1 MNATRK
7 YHTGAHAG
15 SLAFSGGGWN
25 IKELARNGLGGQ
37 SEVEAWRRHACV
49 ANSPAPPSSR
59 SAPQPAEKHTHTHT
73 HARTC
78 TRAHTHGHQVLSALG
93 GRSLP
98 ERSTTMFR
106 WTPTVPKSWAT
117 AHGAPSQPTNGQ
129 QSSHSQPT
137 NKHKGGSAE
146 GIGRLNQCDRG
157 ERCLFGGHQRHACS
171 CVQCRLMHRL

>member
-1 MNATRK
+1 MSTTAQHHPPCDTHGCATGGSMNATRK

-15 SLAFSGGGWN
+15 SPTFSGGGWN
-25 IKELARNGLGGQ
+25 IKELARNGLRGQ

-49 ANSPAPPSSR
+49 ANSSAPPSSR

-129 QSSHSQPT
+129 QTSHSQPA
-137 NKHKGGSAE
+137 NKHT
-146 GIGRLNQCDRG
+146 GRECR
-157 ERCLFGGHQRHACS
+157 RHWTVEQMRS
-171 CVQCRLMHRL
+171 R